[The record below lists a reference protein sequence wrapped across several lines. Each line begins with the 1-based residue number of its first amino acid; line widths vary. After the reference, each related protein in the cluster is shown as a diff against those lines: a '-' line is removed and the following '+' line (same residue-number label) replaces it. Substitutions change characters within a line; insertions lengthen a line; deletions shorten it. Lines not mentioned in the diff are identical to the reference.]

1 MANSKE
7 AKARIKINK
16 LLEESGWRFFD
27 TKKGQANIQ
36 LEPNVKITQK
46 DIDAFG
52 EDFETTK
59 NGYIDFLLLDEKGFP
74 LVILEAKKGEKDPL
88 DGKEQAR
95 RYAKNENA
103 RFVILS
109 NGNLHYFWDLE
120 RGDPEIITEFPTQE
134 SLTHRLDFK
143 PDNKRLADEEVSD
156 DYIAFTQNPNFK
168 DDLRYQ
174 DEETRIKYLWDEGL
188 RILRPYQLKSI
199 HALQKS
205 AESGNDRFLFEMA
218 TGTGKTLI
226 SAAIIKLFLRTGN
239 AKRILFLV
247 DRLELEDQAQKNF
260 VQYLSNDFH
269 SVVYK
274 QNRDDWKKAD
284 IVVSTVQSL
293 SAQDKYKK
301 LFSPTDFDLVIAD
314 ESHRAI
320 GGNSRAVFEYF
331 IGYKL
336 GLTATPKDYLKNV
349 DPQKLSAK
357 DPRAWE
363 RRQLLDTYTTFGCPN
378 GDPTFRYSLLD
389 GVKDGFLINPIVSD
403 ARTDITAELL
413 SEKGYAVM
421 VENEE
426 GEESEETF
434 FQRDFERK
442 FFSEKTNRVFCQTF
456 LENAL
461 KDPISGEIGKSIIFC
476 VSQKHASKVTQMLN
490 KMASQLWP
498 DKYNSDF
505 AVQITSN
512 ITDSQQFTINFANN
526 NLNGHTKFLENYKSS
541 KTRVCVT
548 VGMMTT
554 GYDCQDILNLAF
566 MRPLFSPTDFIQIKG
581 RGTRKFV
588 FEYTDEYNEKHKH
601 EKENFKLFDFFAN
614 CEYFEEKFDYDEILK
629 LPVKQK
635 GTGGEGPVGVDI
647 DEIEVF
653 NPDKV
658 KILTDIDQKSK
669 EERSN
674 KFIVA
679 ISTIGAILFGIGAIM
694 FVASNWRE
702 IPDLMKVLILLG
714 STFGAYYLGYLFK
727 YDKKNLPKV
736 GISLFFLGA
745 LLFGASIFLIAQI
758 YHINANAHS
767 LVLIWLIGVLPLIY
781 AFRSEPIA
789 ALSSLLFFIWIGLFI
804 FRGGRFNESMFLSFP
819 VIYLSAGILLFSIGG
834 LHYLEPQL
842 AKIARI
848 FRIAGIKIAI
858 LSLFLLTFKFFSG
871 YINNWL
877 NNARALEEMSSQL
890 MIGIVLFSVLAFFGL
905 VINLLFNPSQSKT
918 NSFESGAALGLL
930 SFTLLFFF
938 FPTESSIY
946 TVIYN
951 LLFAGLTL
959 FLIYIG
965 YQKSDIKIVNT
976 GVFWLSVFIL
986 AKYFDFFWD
995 LIGRSLFFIIGGLIL
1010 VLGGIA
1016 MERKRK
1022 QIKEDFTKLNA

>member
-1 MANSKE
+1 MTNSKE

-27 TKKGQANIQ
+27 TEKGPANIQ
-36 LEPNVKITQK
+36 VEPNVKITQK

-59 NGYIDFLLLDEKGFP
+59 NGFIDFLLLDKEGFP
-74 LVILEAKKGEKDPL
+74 LVILEAKKEGKDPL

-95 RYAKNENA
+95 RYAKSENA

-134 SLTHRLDFK
+134 SLIHRLDFK
-143 PDNKRLADEEVSD
+143 PDNKRLADEEVND
-156 DYIAFTQNPNFK
+156 DYIALTQNPNFK
-168 DDLRYQ
+168 DDPRYQ
-174 DEETRIKYLWDEGL
+174 DEETRTKYLWDEGL

-260 VQYLSNDFH
+260 VQYLSNDFQ
-269 SVVYK
+269 SVIYK
-274 QNRDDWKKAD
+274 QNRDDWRKAD

-363 RRQLLDTYTTFGCPN
+363 RRQLLDTYTTFGCSN
-378 GDPTFRYSLLD
+378 GEPTFRYSLLD
-389 GVKDGFLINPIVSD
+389 GVKDGFLINPIVAD
-403 ARTDITAELL
+403 ARTDITADLL

-421 VENEE
+421 VENED

-434 FQRDFERK
+434 FQRDFEKK
-442 FFSEKTNRVFCQTF
+442 FFSEKTNHVFCQTF

-461 KDPISGEIGKSIIFC
+461 KDPISGEIGKSIVFA
-476 VSQKHASKVTQMLN
+476 VSQKHASKITQMLN

-505 AVQITSN
+505 AVQVTSH
-512 ITDSQQFTINFANN
+512 ITDAQQMTINFANN

-554 GYDCQDILNLAF
+554 GYDCQDILNLVL
-566 MRPLFSPTDFIQIKG
+566 MRPIFSPTDFIQIKG

-588 FEYTDEYNEKHKH
+588 FEYTDEYGEKHKH

-629 LPVKQK
+629 LPIGK
-635 GTGGEGPVGVDI
+635 GSGGDGGGGGIDI
-647 DEIEVF
+647 DEIEIF
-653 NPDKV
+653 DPDKV
-658 KILTDIDQKSK
+658 KTLTEKPIGVEGMKVDRRLFEKAREELQDDEEIKTAVENEQWDKAVHIVREKYEDKPKLFLNLEKIRKSENLDRRLSWREFLERIFGRIDRFKDK
-669 EERSN
+669 NELLEEECE
-674 KFIVA
+674 KFISIYKPESKYVPYIKNYLKA
-679 ISTIGAILFGIGAIM
+679 YVTDEKFRDIINNKHFAELNVYAGFTMSEFKALNG
-694 FVASNWRE
+694 WRE
-702 IPDLMKVLILLG
+702 TVPEYIKDYVSINQFMK
-714 STFGAYYLGYLFK
+714 
-727 YDKKNLPKV
+727 
-736 GISLFFLGA
+736 
-745 LLFGASIFLIAQI
+745 
-758 YHINANAHS
+758 
-767 LVLIWLIGVLPLIY
+767 
-781 AFRSEPIA
+781 
-789 ALSSLLFFIWIGLFI
+789 
-804 FRGGRFNESMFLSFP
+804 
-819 VIYLSAGILLFSIGG
+819 
-834 LHYLEPQL
+834 
-842 AKIARI
+842 
-848 FRIAGIKIAI
+848 
-858 LSLFLLTFKFFSG
+858 
-871 YINNWL
+871 
-877 NNARALEEMSSQL
+877 
-890 MIGIVLFSVLAFFGL
+890 
-905 VINLLFNPSQSKT
+905 
-918 NSFESGAALGLL
+918 
-930 SFTLLFFF
+930 
-938 FPTESSIY
+938 
-946 TVIYN
+946 
-951 LLFAGLTL
+951 
-959 FLIYIG
+959 
-965 YQKSDIKIVNT
+965 
-976 GVFWLSVFIL
+976 
-986 AKYFDFFWD
+986 
-995 LIGRSLFFIIGGLIL
+995 
-1010 VLGGIA
+1010 
-1016 MERKRK
+1016 
-1022 QIKEDFTKLNA
+1022 

>member
-7 AKARIKINK
+7 AKARVKINK

-27 TKKGQANIQ
+27 CSKGQANIQ

-59 NGYIDFLLLDEKGFP
+59 NGFIDFLLLDDKGFP
-74 LVILEAKKGEKDPL
+74 FVILEAKREDKNPL

-109 NGNLHYFWDLE
+109 NGSLHYFWDLE

-134 SLTHRLDFK
+134 SLLHRLDFK
-143 PDNKRLADEEVSD
+143 PDNKRLADEEVND
-156 DYIAFTQNPNFK
+156 DYVALTQNPNFK
-168 DDLRYQ
+168 DDPRYQ
-174 DEETRIKYLWDEGL
+174 NEETRTKYLWDEGL

-260 VQYLSNDFH
+260 VQYLSNDFQ

-349 DPQKLSAK
+349 DPQQLSAK

-363 RRQLLDTYTTFGCPN
+363 RRQLLDTYTTFGCSN
-378 GDPTFRYSLLD
+378 GEPTFRYSLLD
-389 GVKDGFLINPIVSD
+389 GVKDGYLINPIVSD

-421 VENEE
+421 VENEDGIE
-426 GEESEETF
+426 QEETF
-434 FQRDFERK
+434 FQKDFEKK

-490 KMASQLWP
+490 IMASQLWP

-512 ITDSQQFTINFANN
+512 IADAQQMTINFANN
-526 NLNGHTKFLENYKSS
+526 HLNGASKFLEGYKTS

-554 GYDCQDILNLAF
+554 GYDCQDILNLAL
-566 MRPLFSPTDFIQIKG
+566 MRPIFSPTDFIQIKG

-588 FEYTDEYNEKHKH
+588 FEYTDEYGEKHSRV
-601 EKENFKLFDFFAN
+601 KENFKLLDFFAN

-629 LPVKQK
+629 LPAKQK
-635 GTGGEGPVGVDI
+635 GTGTEGPVGVDI

-653 NPDKV
+653 DPDKV
-658 KILTDIDQKSK
+658 KIFTEKPVGIEGMKVDRRLFEKAREELQEDEEIKTAVENEQWDKAVHIVREKYEDKPKLFLNLEKIRKSENLDRRLSWREFLERIFGLIDKFK
-669 EERSN
+669 DKDELLEEECE
-674 KFIVA
+674 KFISIYKPESKYVPY
-679 ISTIGAILFGIGAIM
+679 IKNYL
-694 FVASNWRE
+694 
-702 IPDLMKVLILLG
+702 K
-714 STFGAYYLGYLFK
+714 AYVTDEK
-727 YDKKNLPKV
+727 
-736 GISLFFLGA
+736 
-745 LLFGASIFLIAQI
+745 
-758 YHINANAHS
+758 
-767 LVLIWLIGVLPLIY
+767 
-781 AFRSEPIA
+781 FRDI
-789 ALSSLLFFIWIGLFI
+789 
-804 FRGGRFNESMFLSFP
+804 
-819 VIYLSAGILLFSIGG
+819 
-834 LHYLEPQL
+834 
-842 AKIARI
+842 
-848 FRIAGIKIAI
+848 
-858 LSLFLLTFKFFSG
+858 
-871 YINNWL
+871 INNKHFAEL
-877 NNARALEEMSSQL
+877 NVYAGFTMSEFKALN
-890 MIGIVLFSVLAFFGL
+890 GWRDIV
-905 VINLLFNPSQSKT
+905 P
-918 NSFESGAALGLL
+918 E
-930 SFTLLFFF
+930 
-938 FPTESSIY
+938 
-946 TVIYN
+946 
-951 LLFAGLTL
+951 
-959 FLIYIG
+959 YIKD
-965 YQKSDIKIVNT
+965 YVPVNQ
-976 GVFWLSVFIL
+976 F
-986 AKYFDFFWD
+986 
-995 LIGRSLFFIIGGLIL
+995 
-1010 VLGGIA
+1010 
-1016 MERKRK
+1016 M
-1022 QIKEDFTKLNA
+1022 Q

>member
-1 MANSKE
+1 MSNSKE

-27 TKKGQANIQ
+27 TEKGQANIQ
-36 LEPNVKITQK
+36 VEPNVKITQK

-59 NGYIDFLLLDEKGFP
+59 NGFIDFLLLDDKGFP

-143 PDNKRLADEEVSD
+143 PDNKRLADEEVAD
-156 DYIAFTQNPNFK
+156 DYIALTQKPNFK
-168 DDLRYQ
+168 DDPRYQ
-174 DEETRIKYLWDEGL
+174 NEESQAQYLWDEGL

-247 DRLELEDQAQKNF
+247 DRLELEVQAQKNF
-260 VQYLSNDFH
+260 VQYLSNDFQ

-389 GVKDGFLINPIVSD
+389 GVQDGFLINPVVSD
-403 ARTDITAELL
+403 ARTDITTELL

-421 VENEE
+421 VENED
-426 GEESEETF
+426 GEEAEETF

-442 FFSEKTNRVFCQTF
+442 FFSEKTNRVFCKTF
-456 LENAL
+456 IENAL

-490 KMASQLWP
+490 KMATGLWA

-505 AVQITSN
+505 AVQVTSH
-512 ITDSQQFTINFANN
+512 ITDAQQMTINFANN

-541 KTRVCVT
+541 KTRICVT

-566 MRPLFSPTDFIQIKG
+566 MRPIFSPTDFIQIKG

-588 FEYTDEYNEKHKH
+588 FEYTDEYGEKHKH

-629 LPVKQK
+629 LPIGK
-635 GTGGEGPVGVDI
+635 GSGGEGGGVGVDI

-653 NPDKV
+653 DPDKV
-658 KILTDIDQKSK
+658 KTLTEKPVGIEGMKVDRRLFEKAREELQQDEEVKTAVENEQWDKAVHIVREKYEDKPKLFLNLEKIRKSENLDRRLSWREFLERIFGFIDGFKDK
-669 EERSN
+669 NELLEEECE
-674 KFIVA
+674 KFISIHKPESKYIPYIKNYLKAYIADEKFREIINNKHFAELNVYA
-679 ISTIGAILFGIGAIM
+679 GFPMSEFKALNG
-694 FVASNWRE
+694 WRE
-702 IPDLMKVLILLG
+702 TVPEYVKDYVPVNAYMK
-714 STFGAYYLGYLFK
+714 
-727 YDKKNLPKV
+727 
-736 GISLFFLGA
+736 
-745 LLFGASIFLIAQI
+745 
-758 YHINANAHS
+758 
-767 LVLIWLIGVLPLIY
+767 
-781 AFRSEPIA
+781 
-789 ALSSLLFFIWIGLFI
+789 
-804 FRGGRFNESMFLSFP
+804 
-819 VIYLSAGILLFSIGG
+819 
-834 LHYLEPQL
+834 
-842 AKIARI
+842 
-848 FRIAGIKIAI
+848 
-858 LSLFLLTFKFFSG
+858 
-871 YINNWL
+871 
-877 NNARALEEMSSQL
+877 
-890 MIGIVLFSVLAFFGL
+890 
-905 VINLLFNPSQSKT
+905 
-918 NSFESGAALGLL
+918 
-930 SFTLLFFF
+930 
-938 FPTESSIY
+938 
-946 TVIYN
+946 
-951 LLFAGLTL
+951 
-959 FLIYIG
+959 
-965 YQKSDIKIVNT
+965 
-976 GVFWLSVFIL
+976 
-986 AKYFDFFWD
+986 
-995 LIGRSLFFIIGGLIL
+995 
-1010 VLGGIA
+1010 
-1016 MERKRK
+1016 
-1022 QIKEDFTKLNA
+1022 